1 MMRLAINQPFDLALS
16 LEMGQAFRWRRV
28 GDEGLANR
36 DWGRPPARWRTGGGG
51 WYSGVIGQHLIHI
64 RQTAEGV
71 EYRAGGPDGE
81 IDADLSELLSGYFR
95 LDDDVEAIYQ
105 EISRDERMTKLVD
118 DNRGMRILRQEPWE
132 CLTAYICSANNNIRR
147 ISAIVET
154 IADTFGQSIE
164 LDGDIRR
171 TFPMT
176 GELLDDSTAPEKLAG
191 MNLGLQRA
199 SNIIAAARQVC
210 AGELDLY
217 ALRRQPYLE
226 VRRILMQGSGIGP
239 KIADCVALFALDQLE
254 AFPVDTHIRREL
266 NERYF
271 HAGKMPSDA
280 QIVRWAHEHFGHC
293 AGYAGQFLFRN
304 RPK

>member
-16 LEMGQAFRWRRV
+16 LEMGQAFRWHRV

-51 WYSGVIGQHLIHI
+51 WYSGVIGQRLIHI

-95 LDDDVEAIYQ
+95 LDDDVEAIYR

-171 TFPMT
+171 TFPMM
-176 GELLDDSTAPEKLAG
+176 GELMDDSTAPEKLAG

-217 ALRRQPYLE
+217 ALRRQPYPE

-280 QIVRWAHEHFGHC
+280 QIVRWAQEHFGHC